1 MLNGRARG
9 DAHETMLD
17 NRPMY
22 SCLMVALRMEAWL
35 MSSDGGKNDVTGRY
49 YRGRYVA
56 KLEPLCNHHALNH
69 GYAFVTSPCV
79 VYFSTAHRQ
88 QQALFAQWSLYLPHR
103 RYLPDLHLGALDVQL
118 PGLVDAR

>member
-9 DAHETMLD
+9 DAHETIL

-56 KLEPLCNHHALNH
+56 KLEPLCNHHTFELLLRVRYLSLLRVLLPRASP
-69 GYAFVTSPCV
+69 TSPLCTMV
-79 VYFSTAHRQ
+79 SVPTS
-88 QQALFAQWSLYLPHR
+88 
-103 RYLPDLHLGALDVQL
+103 
-118 PGLVDAR
+118 